1 MEIKILRASNAQEY
15 RNRKFLER
23 VTLKNIELEIL
34 RAKNA
39 QEYRNKDS

>member
-1 MEIKILRASNAQEY
+1 
-15 RNRKFLER
+15 LER

-39 QEYRNKDS
+39 QEYRNRKFLERVTLKNIEIESS